1 MNIGRL
7 ERLYVDRMVDYLS
20 RRAAEIIERAMQT
33 KTTAIETGNQIDAY
47 GYAIWYKGSLEKKGI
62 GDPEHGRYA
71 EGPHKGCGDIPEA
84 FGSEWADMFI
94 SEFPSK
100 HPLPKNAF
108 CLVVFNA
115 AFYSRIL
122 EEGGG
127 GVKKRYQIIS
137 QVIGDLDSLGKEFN
151 APPSKKL

>member
-1 MNIGRL
+1 MGG
-7 ERLYVDRMVDYLS
+7 YV
-20 RRAAEIIERAMQT
+20 
-33 KTTAIETGNQIDAY
+33 
-47 GYAIWYKGSLEKKGI
+47 YKRISLE
-62 GDPEHGRYA
+62 
-71 EGPHKGCGDIPEA
+71 
-84 FGSEWADMFI
+84 
-94 SEFPSK
+94 
-100 HPLPKNAF
+100 NAF

>member
-1 MNIGRL
+1 MSIGRL

-33 KTTAIETGNQIDAY
+33 QTTAIETGNQIDAY

-71 EGPHKGCGDIPEA
+71 ENPHKGYGDIPEA

-122 EEGGG
+122 EEGRG

>member
-1 MNIGRL
+1 MSIGRL

-20 RRAAEIIERAMQT
+20 QRAAEIIERAMQT

-71 EGPHKGCGDIPEA
+71 EGPHKGYGDIPEA